1 MNCGNKRF
9 TGKVAIV
16 TGAGA
21 GIGLAT
27 AELFAR
33 EGARVIA
40 VDILADRLDALQEKD
55 QSGNIV
61 TVCGDILKEDTIRG
75 ILSIANERID
85 ILANI
90 VGIMD
95 GFLPAAEVDDATWD
109 RVIAVNVTSIMR
121 LTRAVLPFMV
131 AARKGSIVNIA
142 SEAGLRGSSA
152 GAAYTT
158 SKHAVIGLT
167 KSTAFIYAKDGIRA
181 NVVAPGGVK
190 TSIEAPFK
198 SSLAQERM
206 SSLMQVI
213 VPPVAEPEQLA
224 DVIGFLASD
233 AASNINGAVLPCD
246 GGWSVI

>member
-131 AARKGSIVNIA
+131 AFRTKCPQV
-142 SEAGLRGSSA
+142 LDF
-152 GAAYTT
+152 
-158 SKHAVIGLT
+158 IG
-167 KSTAFIYAKDGIRA
+167 KDGVFQR
-181 NVVAPGGVK
+181 NVRHDEGTCLAFVVLVLHGGRSARTGFNQV
-190 TSIEAPFK
+190 EAA
-198 SSLAQERM
+198 LA
-206 SSLMQVI
+206 LF
-213 VPPVAEPEQLA
+213 
-224 DVIGFLASD
+224 DHH
-233 AASNINGAVLPCD
+233 
-246 GGWSVI
+246 